1 MLRVSFSVLF
11 LCAALLPAGLGISM
25 AENGLETGFVVICPI
40 NGMVDD
46 GMAVIVKRA
55 IRDAAEAK
63 ALIFVIDTPGGMVDS
78 AIEISNT
85 ILEAECR
92 TIAYIK
98 GMGAISAGAL
108 IAYSCDDMIMAPGTN
123 IGASAPVM
131 MGAEPSAEFN
141 EKTKSF
147 LRSRY
152 RALGEEK
159 GHPPLIGEAMVDAKT
174 EVLGYRDADGR
185 YRFVRGESRGP
196 ALEPEAPTAADPAQ
210 QTVERALETVGTQ
223 ARDLV
228 RRVLDGAPAV
238 PDSGDTSTEGDPETS
253 LDEAPAPESVEVVSA
268 AGELLT
274 LTSDEALRFGVV
286 KSKAD
291 DIEEML
297 EQENLASAR
306 RIEIVPTWAEKMFR
320 WLTSP
325 MISSLLLLCG
335 IGGIYMELKTPGFG
349 IPGIVGMCCLAL
361 FFVSYLIIGLADWVD
376 VLLVAAGI
384 GLIAVELFFLPGF
397 GVVGSTGILCLV
409 IGFYMTLTRV
419 PIPQY
424 EWDYVRLWDAGQ
436 ILATTSALFFAF
448 VIATWKVF
456 PRTPFFRWLVLA
468 TEQQVDAGYVV
479 QTAEDARLAVGLKGS
494 ATTMLRP
501 SGRGRFEGKTYD
513 VVTRGEFIAP
523 GCPIEIIEVKGNRYV
538 VKERTP

>member
-1 MLRVSFSVLF
+1 MTRVVFSILLV
-11 LCAALLPAGLGISM
+11 CAALLPSNNGFSM
-25 AENGLETGFVVICPI
+25 AENDTETGVVVLCPI
-40 NGMVDD
+40 DGMVDD

-55 IRDAAEAK
+55 VKEAAQTK
-63 ALIFVIDTPGGMVDS
+63 ALIFIIDTPGGLVDS

-108 IAYSCDDMIMAPGTN
+108 IAYSCDDMVMAPGTN

-131 MGAEPSAEFN
+131 MGAEPSDEFN

-159 GHPPLIGEAMVDAKT
+159 GHPPLLGEAMVDAKV
-174 EVLGYRDADGR
+174 EILGYRDAEGR
-185 YRFVRGESRGP
+185 YRFVRGESRTSSR
-196 ALEPEAPTAADPAQ
+196 EPEAPAAKDPAQ
-210 QTVERALETVGTQ
+210 QTVEKALETVGTQ
-223 ARDLV
+223 ARDMV
-228 RRVLDGAPAV
+228 RRLLDSAP
-238 PDSGDTSTEGDPETS
+238 GE
-253 LDEAPAPESVEVVSA
+253 PAPEGTAPSDESAPEEAPPPSESLEVVSA

-274 LTSDEALRFGVV
+274 LTSDEALHFGVI

-291 DIEEML
+291 NVDELL

-306 RIEIVPTWAEKMFR
+306 RIEIVPTWAEIIFR

-325 MISSLLLLCG
+325 IISSLLLLCG

-349 IPGIVGMCCLAL
+349 IPGIIGLSCLAL
-361 FFVSYLIIGLADWVD
+361 FFGSYLIIGLADWLD
-376 VLLVAAGI
+376 VLLVVTGTA
-384 GLIAVELFFLPGF
+384 LIAVELFLLPGF
-397 GVVGSTGILCLV
+397 GVVGSTGILCLA

-424 EWDYVRLWDAGQ
+424 DWDYVRLWDAGQ
-436 ILATTSALFFAF
+436 ILATTSALFLAF

-468 TEQQVDAGYVV
+468 SEQQVDAGYVV
-479 QTAEDARLAVGLKGS
+479 QTEEDARMAVGLQGT

-501 SGRGRFEGKTYD
+501 SGRGRFEAKTYD
-513 VVTRGEFIAP
+513 VVTRGEYIEP
-523 GCPIEIIEVKGNRYV
+523 GRPIEIIEVKGNRYV